1 VESWWEQAWA
11 RLQPVAPAPDG
22 ATTGLVVLA
31 VVVAALVVPPLW
43 RATRVLVTVVHELGH
58 GLVGVAV
65 GRRFTGLVL
74 RADMSGHAVTV
85 GPARGAGLV
94 LSTWAG
100 YPAPAAVGAV
110 ALHLATAGWAGPVLG
125 ATTAVLLAAL
135 VRVRSLYTSAVVVAL
150 VLATAA
156 LWWWGGPL
164 LRAQVLAGLGL
175 FLLLGAWRHVGA
187 LLRRPGR
194 GSDPAVL
201 ARLTRVPAAL
211 WVLSF
216 VVVLAAASWWALA
229 PVRLLSGW

>member
-1 VESWWEQAWA
+1 MERWWEQVWA
-11 RLQPVAPAPDG
+11 RLRPVAPSPDG
-22 ATTGLVVLA
+22 AATVLVVLA
-31 VVVAALVVPPLW
+31 VVVAALLVPPLW
-43 RATRVLVTVVHELGH
+43 RASRVLVTVVHELGH
-58 GLVGVAV
+58 GLVGVAA

-85 GPARGAGLV
+85 GPARGVGLV

-100 YPAPAAVGAV
+100 YPAPGLVGAA
-110 ALHLATAGWAGPVLG
+110 ALHLATAGWAAPVLG
-125 ATTAVLLAAL
+125 VTTAVLTGSL
-135 VRVRSLYTSAVVVAL
+135 VRVRSGYTALVMVAL
-150 VLATAA
+150 TLGTGA
-156 LWWWGGPL
+156 LWWWGDPL
-164 LRAQVLAGLGL
+164 LRAQALAGVGL

-187 LLRRPGR
+187 VLRRPGR

-216 VVVLAAASWWALA
+216 AAALGAASWWALA